1 MSLKKQINREAE
13 MRRRIISTP
22 LQFKKG
28 SVAKVLEL
36 LNPKI
41 EEIFELEKK
50 YKLFM
55 AFKELGDTIP
65 NQDLPE
71 EYLVIKNNG
80 DEICANYKNRALNL
94 NYYKQLI
101 EQLFLDIKEV
111 FSIDSNKLDEIKML
125 MEDYSYDKLKKI
137 FSFLN

>member
-1 MSLKKQINREAE
+1 
-13 MRRRIISTP
+13 
-22 LQFKKG
+22 
-28 SVAKVLEL
+28 
-36 LNPKI
+36 
-41 EEIFELEKK
+41 
-50 YKLFM
+50 M
-55 AFKELGDTIP
+55 AFKELGDTIT

-94 NYYKQLI
+94 NYYRQLI

-111 FSIDSNKLDEIKML
+111 FSIDSNKLNEIKML
-125 MEDYSYDKLKKI
+125 MEDYSYHKLKKI